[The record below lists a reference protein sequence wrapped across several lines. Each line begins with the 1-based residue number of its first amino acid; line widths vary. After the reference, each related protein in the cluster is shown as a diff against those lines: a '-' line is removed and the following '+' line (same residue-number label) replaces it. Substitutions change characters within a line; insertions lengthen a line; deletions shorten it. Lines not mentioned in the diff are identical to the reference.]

1 MPETVRIFGIDPGS
15 RHTGYAIIDVAGN
28 RASVVSHGVVKLP
41 HKQPVT
47 ERLKLLDAALREL
60 VAEHRPDEVVVEEVF
75 AAHNVRSALVLGQ
88 VRGVVIVAAG
98 GGCPIFEYSAR
109 AVKKAVAGYGQAE
122 KEQVAQMVKALL
134 GLNET
139 PPQDAADALAL
150 ALCHVHSRAFA
161 VRLRA
166 AR

>member
-1 MPETVRIFGIDPGS
+1 MPETVRILGIDPGS
-15 RHTGYAIIDVAGN
+15 RHTGYAIIDVSGS
-28 RASVVSHGVVKLP
+28 RARAVRHGVVKLP
-41 HKQPVT
+41 PKQPVM

-60 VAEHRPDEVVVEEVF
+60 VAAHRPDEVVVEEVF

-98 GGCPIFEYSAR
+98 ASCPVFEYSAR
-109 AVKKAVAGYGQAE
+109 AVKKAVVGYGQAE
-122 KEQVAQMVKALL
+122 KEQVVQMVKALL
-134 GLNET
+134 GLDET
-139 PPQDAADALAL
+139 PQQDAADALAL
-150 ALCHVHSRAFA
+150 ALCHMHSRAFA